1 MENCYR
7 LPRKAVLDVI
17 SSGSVMSGRSRVMP
31 ILDTILCRIGNGVLR
46 VSSYDSETFVTYS
59 MPSAELVD
67 ELSFCVHPKDLIG
80 ILSSVDDDSV
90 NFRIVSDSLKVEYS
104 SGEVS
109 FPLSDAASFPS
120 PSHSDADAHY
130 YVPSDVL
137 LRWLTSCSRFVATD
151 DVRIAMNGVYLYVK
165 DGEFGCASTD
175 SRSLFHDSCLLPSS
189 DANEFPSREA
199 ILSRKALPSVISLLS
214 SCEEGSNVRLDFRGT
229 HISLTTSDG
238 SSLYSRIVDA
248 RYPNFRAIFPSDY
261 GSEFRLDTSYLRSV
275 LKRSMVVCDSRSRI
289 AKFSFRDGS
298 SCHIESVDEEHGKR
312 FHESIPCAYSSRD
325 VSFLVDAGM
334 ALNVL
339 SSVSDDSVSL
349 YVTSPLSPIFFS
361 DALMPKKKMLLMPMR
376 NS

>member
-7 LPRKAVLDVI
+7 LHRNAVLDVI

-31 ILDTILCRIGNGVLR
+31 ILDTILCRMGNGVLR

-90 NFRIVSDSLKVEYS
+90 NFRIMSDSLKVEYS

-109 FPLSDAASFPS
+109 FPLSDAASFPF

-130 YVPSDVL
+130 DVPSDVL

-261 GSEFRLDTSYLRSV
+261 GSEFRLDTSSFRSV

>member
-90 NFRIVSDSLKVEYS
+90 NFRIMSDALKVEYS

-109 FPLSDAASFPS
+109 FPISDAASFPS

-130 YVPSDVL
+130 DVPSDVL

-175 SRSLFHDSCLLPSS
+175 SRSLFHDSCLLDDSMS
-189 DANEFPSREA
+189 GFREA

-248 RYPNFRAIFPSDY
+248 RYPKFRAIFPSDY
-261 GSEFRLDTSYLRSV
+261 GSEFRLDTSSLRSV

-298 SCHIESVDEEHGKR
+298 SCHIESVDEEHCKR
-312 FHESIPCAYSSRD
+312 FHESIPCAYSSSD

-339 SSVSDDSVSL
+339 SSVSDESVSL

>member
-31 ILDTILCRIGNGVLR
+31 ILDTILCRMGNGVLR

-90 NFRIVSDSLKVEYS
+90 NFRIMSDALKVEYS

-109 FPLSDAASFPS
+109 FPISDAASFPS

-130 YVPSDVL
+130 DVPSDVL

-238 SSLYSRIVDA
+238 SSLYSRVVDA

-261 GSEFRLDTSYLRSV
+261 GSEFRLDTSALRSV

-312 FHESIPCAYSSRD
+312 FHESIPCVYSSND

-339 SSVSDDSVSL
+339 SSVSDESVSL

>member
-7 LPRKAVLDVI
+7 LPRKSVLDVI

-59 MPSAELVD
+59 MPYADLVD

-90 NFRIVSDSLKVEYS
+90 NFRIMSDALKVEYS

-120 PSHSDADAHY
+120 PSLSDSDAHY
-130 YVPSDVL
+130 DVPSDVL

-175 SRSLFHDSCLLPSS
+175 SRCLFHDSCHLDDSMS
-189 DANEFPSREA
+189 ESRDA

-229 HISLTTSDG
+229 HISLTASDG
-238 SSLYSRIVDA
+238 SSLSSRVVDA

-261 GSEFRLDTSYLRSV
+261 GSEFRLETSSLRSV
-275 LKRSMVVCDSRSRI
+275 LKRSLLVCDSHSRH
-289 AKFSFRDGS
+289 AKITFRDGS
-298 SCHIESVDEEHGKR
+298 CVIESVSDDSGRR
-312 FHESIPCAYSSRD
+312 FRESLPCQSNCGEISLAAD
-325 VSFLVDAGM
+325 VSMF
-334 ALNVL
+334 LNVL
-339 SSVSDDSVSL
+339 SSVSDDSVTIHVRSS
-349 YVTSPLSPIFFS
+349 VSPVFVS
-361 DALMPKKKMLLMPMR
+361 DCSCPTKKMLIMPLKM
-376 NS
+376 N

>member
-31 ILDTILCRIGNGVLR
+31 ILDTILCRMGNGVLR

-90 NFRIVSDSLKVEYS
+90 NFRIMSDSLKVEYS

-109 FPLSDAASFPS
+109 FPLSDAASFPF

-130 YVPSDVL
+130 DVPSDVL

-261 GSEFRLDTSYLRSV
+261 GSEFRLDTSSLRSV

>member
-7 LPRKAVLDVI
+7 LHRNAVLDVI

-31 ILDTILCRIGNGVLR
+31 ILDTILCRMGNGVLR

-90 NFRIVSDSLKVEYS
+90 NFRIMSDSLKVEYS

-109 FPLSDAASFPS
+109 FPLSDAASFPF

-130 YVPSDVL
+130 DVPSDVL

-261 GSEFRLDTSYLRSV
+261 GSEFRLDKSSLRSV

-339 SSVSDDSVSL
+339 SSVSDESVSL

>member
-31 ILDTILCRIGNGVLR
+31 ILDTILCRMGNGVLR

-90 NFRIVSDSLKVEYS
+90 NFRIMSDALKVEYS

-130 YVPSDVL
+130 DVPSDVL

-175 SRSLFHDSCLLPSS
+175 SRSLFHDSCLLDDSMS
-189 DANEFPSREA
+189 ESREA

-261 GSEFRLDTSYLRSV
+261 GSEFRLDTSSLRSV

-312 FHESIPCAYSSRD
+312 FHESIPCAYSSSD

-339 SSVSDDSVSL
+339 SSVSDESVSL

>member
-7 LPRKAVLDVI
+7 LPRKSVLDVI

-31 ILDTILCRIGNGVLR
+31 ILDTILCRMGNGFLS

-59 MPSAELVD
+59 MPSEELVD

-90 NFRIVSDSLKVEYS
+90 NFRIKSDALKVEYS

-109 FPLSDAASFPS
+109 FPLSDAASFPY
-120 PSHSDADAHY
+120 PSLSDSDAHY
-130 YVPSDVL
+130 DVHSDVL

-175 SRSLFHDSCLLPSS
+175 SRSLFHDSYVLDDSMS
-189 DANEFPSREA
+189 ESREA

-214 SCEEGSNVRLDFRGT
+214 SCEDGSNVRLDFRGT

-261 GSEFRLDTSYLRSV
+261 GSEFRLDTSSLRSV

-312 FHESIPCAYSSRD
+312 FHESIPCAYSSSD
-325 VSFLVDAGM
+325 LSFLVDAGM

-339 SSVSDDSVSL
+339 SSVSDESVSL

>member
-31 ILDTILCRIGNGVLR
+31 ILDTILCRMGNGVLR

-90 NFRIVSDSLKVEYS
+90 NFRIMSDALKVEYS

-130 YVPSDVL
+130 DVPSDVL

-261 GSEFRLDTSYLRSV
+261 GSEFRLDTSSLRSV

-312 FHESIPCAYSSRD
+312 FHESIPCAYSSSD

-334 ALNVL
+334 ALNIL
-339 SSVSDDSVSL
+339 SSVSDESVSL